1 MQMHVTDLLN
11 VYGGEELTNY
21 LVRFVTTLNPNGFG
35 NVLWPQYT
43 LQSPTLLT
51 FLDGLDPITFKQD
64 TFRAQQIAFLNN
76 LTLNHPL

>member
-1 MQMHVTDLLN
+1 MHVTDLLN

-43 LQSPTLLT
+43 LESPTMLT
-51 FLDGLDPITFKQD
+51 FLDGDIPITFTQD
-64 TFRAQQIAFLNN
+64 TFRSSGIAFVHN
-76 LTLNHPL
+76 LTLAHPL